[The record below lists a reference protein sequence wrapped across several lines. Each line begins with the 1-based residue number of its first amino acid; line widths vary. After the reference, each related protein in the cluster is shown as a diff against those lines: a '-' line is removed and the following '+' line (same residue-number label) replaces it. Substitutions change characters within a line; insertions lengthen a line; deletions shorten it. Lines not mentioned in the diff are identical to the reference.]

1 MVKRVK
7 LSFVPGLEVE
17 FVDRNS
23 GVQQILE
30 WGEKSTWHPVVVF
43 GPEGCGKS
51 AWLKQATE
59 ILRDMEFDVM
69 YVNPM
74 YKEFTA
80 HTDVKEVV
88 ARLSEVVADATG
100 YAPIKLADLAAYLA
114 IQLLKKWKKK
124 RIAFLVDDVFQAI
137 GLDKAEMY
145 TKMLLNII
153 EYPPEPYEK
162 IVIIAATSE
171 GFSRWRIGRHR
182 WAVLRPM
189 WNMPRKGFEE
199 LYEKILG
206 PKPSFDEIWRLTG
219 GNPEMLRVLYMNKW
233 SIDTTITDIIRSKRI
248 HREFVSKWRSW
259 LERAV
264 EDPDALWW
272 GENVPEELVNELIER
287 NLIIY
292 DLYPRDPVFW
302 IDEPPPEKD
311 PELGIGKYVAWQTP
325 LHREAVKKALEE
337 YR

>member
-1 MVKRVK
+1 MVKKVK
-7 LSFVPGLEVE
+7 LSFVPGLEIE
-17 FVDRNS
+17 FVDRVR
-23 GVQQILE
+23 GIEQVLE
-30 WGEKSTWHPVVVF
+30 WGEKSTWHPIVVF
-43 GPEGCGKS
+43 GPEGCGKT

-59 ILRDMEFDVM
+59 ILKEMNFDVV
-69 YVNPM
+69 YINPM

-80 HTDVKEVV
+80 GTDINEVV
-88 ARLSEVVADATG
+88 SKLSEVVADATG
-100 YAPIKLADLAAYLA
+100 YAPIKLADLAAYLV
-114 IQLLKKWKKK
+114 IQLLKRWKKK

-182 WAVLRPM
+182 WAWIMPM
-189 WNMPRKGFEE
+189 WNMPKKGFEE

-219 GNPEMLRVLYMNKW
+219 GNPEVLKTLYINKW
-233 SIDTTITDIIRSKRI
+233 NIEQVTNVIIRSKRI

-302 IDEPPPEKD
+302 VDEPPPEKD

>member
-1 MVKRVK
+1 MVKKVK
-7 LSFVPGLEVE
+7 LSFVPGLEIE
-17 FVDRNS
+17 FVDRVR
-23 GVQQILE
+23 GIEQVLE
-30 WGEKSTWHPVVVF
+30 WGEKSTWHPIVVF
-43 GPEGCGKS
+43 GPEGCGKT

-59 ILRDMEFDVM
+59 ILKEMNFDVV
-69 YVNPM
+69 YINPM

-80 HTDVKEVV
+80 GTDINEVV
-88 ARLSEVVADATG
+88 SKLSEVVADATG
-100 YAPIKLADLAAYLA
+100 YAPIKLADLAAYLV
-114 IQLLKKWKKK
+114 IQLLKRWKK

-182 WAVLRPM
+182 WAWIMPM
-189 WNMPRKGFEE
+189 WNMSKKGFEE
-199 LYEKILG
+199 LYEKIPG

-219 GNPEMLRVLYMNKW
+219 GNPEVLKTLYINKW
-233 SIDTTITDIIRSKRI
+233 NIEQVTNVITRSKRI

-311 PELGIGKYVAWQTP
+311 SELGIGKYVAWQTP
-325 LHREAVKKALEE
+325 LHREAVKKTLEE